1 MISGRNGHIF
11 LTVVFPPGIF
21 SPFSFVLVNGKSI
34 YLYVRAHKEKEKM
47 ESIVNAG
54 AKLYH
59 GVMHKSR
66 RSVILITLLVT
77 LLLTSISGLAYAG
90 VNEGVSYLKARQNT
104 DGGFSEPD
112 ESSSGILTGWAVL
125 AGFSSIPDPTGWYAA
140 GAAAV
145 KYIYAAAS
153 ETTSLTDIELYALA
167 LSEAG
172 ADPRN
177 VSGKNLMS
185 LIKAHIG
192 DDGKIGKSLDEQC
205 WGIIS
210 LVAAGEKVPTKS
222 TNWLVS
228 KQREDGGWADSS
240 EDIVRQ
246 TALGVEAL
254 VAAGEADADII
265 RKALKLLREKMGAD
279 GGFVGTSKA
288 SDGQVTATVV
298 RAIKAAGDDP
308 ASSSWTFQGANP
320 VTFLNS
326 LQAPDGHYRF
336 SSGVE
341 SEPAMTT
348 AMVLPSLSGKHFP
361 LNAKGAEAS
370 LEGEKTQEQP
380 IHDLGTVGAKAE
392 EGGPQ
397 ANVGVEPG
405 STSNESSSK
414 TREPGLSMISGVSA
428 GAFGQKATWFSGLW
442 IFLVVCVAYVFILVV
457 AAVVAGR
464 MVSPNKRTAP
474 RNNDYFGF

>member
-1 MISGRNGHIF
+1 
-11 LTVVFPPGIF
+11 
-21 SPFSFVLVNGKSI
+21 
-34 YLYVRAHKEKEKM
+34 M

-54 AKLYH
+54 IKPYH
-59 GVMHKSR
+59 GIMPNSMRYKAS
-66 RSVILITLLVT
+66 ITLLIA
-77 LLLTSISGLAYAG
+77 LLLASATGLAFAG

-112 ESSSGILTGWAVL
+112 ESSSGIMTSWALL
-125 AGFSSIPDPTGWYAA
+125 AGFSSVKDSEGWRAA
-140 GAAAV
+140 GAAAA
-145 KYIYAAAS
+145 KYLYATAG
-153 ETTSLTDIELYALA
+153 ELTKLDEIELCTLA
-167 LSEAG
+167 IVEAG
-172 ADPRN
+172 SDPRN
-177 VSGKNLMS
+177 ADGTNLVS

-192 DDGKIGKSLDEQC
+192 DDGKIGKSLDEHC

-210 LVAAGEKVPTKS
+210 LVSAGEKVQAKS
-222 TNWLVS
+222 TGWLVS
-228 KQREDGGWADSS
+228 NQREDGGWGDSDA
-240 EDIVRQ
+240 DIVRQ
-246 TALGVEAL
+246 TALSVEAL

-265 RKALKLLREKMGAD
+265 RKALKFIRDRMGAD

-298 RAIKAAGDDP
+298 RAINAAGDDP

-348 AMVLPSLSGKHFP
+348 AMALPSISGKHFP
-361 LNAKGAEAS
+361 LSAKGAEAS
-370 LEGEKTQEQP
+370 LKGENTQGQP
-380 IHDLGTVGAKAE
+380 IHDLGTAGANAE
-392 EGGPQ
+392 AGGSQ

-414 TREPGLSMISGVSA
+414 TREPGLSRISRVSA

-442 IFLVVCVAYVFILVV
+442 IFLVVCVAYVVILVV
-457 AAVVAGR
+457 AAMVAGR
-464 MVSPNKRTAP
+464 MVFPKKRAAP
-474 RNNDYFGF
+474 RNNDYSGF